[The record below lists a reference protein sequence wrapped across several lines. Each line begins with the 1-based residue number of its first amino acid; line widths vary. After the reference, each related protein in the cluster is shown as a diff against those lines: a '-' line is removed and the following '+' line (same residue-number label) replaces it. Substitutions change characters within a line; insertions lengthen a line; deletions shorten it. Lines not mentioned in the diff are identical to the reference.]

1 MRKRV
6 CFLGAVLVVIGILGL
21 PTVRVRAGWVE
32 ESGTEPIIAEASV
45 EPERWGEL
53 QFVGGGE
60 VAEVLVRTGA
70 PVTEGDVLIRLD
82 VTEAAL
88 AVQEAEAAL
97 ITANARLAL
106 KRAGPRVEEVS
117 AAGAELQA
125 AQGNLRRA
133 VALRDQLAAGTAE
146 AELTA
151 VQAQLEAA
159 KTERQ
164 QAELAVVR
172 AKSSGDEE
180 RKKQAQE
187 QLQAANL
194 KVAAAEARLAA
205 QPQAAA
211 ARLRAAKAG
220 VWAAQAQVDVAQTQ
234 LDLIKAGPTAQEIAL
249 AEADVQHAE
258 AALAAAWVA
267 LERTALLAPFDGTVT
282 RIHVEAG
289 NTVAPGQAVLVL
301 AKLEWLHVKTTDL
314 TELDVVHVREGQPV
328 VVTVDALPGEMFD
341 GTVRE
346 VALQAGDY
354 QGDVVYALTVDLSD
368 ANAADP
374 RLRWGMTAVVKIA
387 K

>member
-1 MRKRV
+1 MRKRG

-21 PTVRVRAGWVE
+21 PAVRARAGWVG

-45 EPERWGEL
+45 EPERWSEL

-60 VAEVLVRTGA
+60 VAEVLVRTGT
-70 PVTEGDVLIRLD
+70 PVAEGDVLVRLD
-82 VTEAAL
+82 ATEAAL

-106 KRAGPRVEEVS
+106 KQAGPRVEEV
-117 AAGAELQA
+117 AAAEAELQA
-125 AQGNLRRA
+125 AQGDLRRA
-133 VALRDQLAAGTAE
+133 VALRDQLAAGAAE
-146 AELTA
+146 AELAA
-151 VQAQLEAA
+151 VQAQLETA
-159 KTERQ
+159 KAERQ
-164 QAELAVVR
+164 QAELAVFR
-172 AKSSGDEE
+172 AKDTGDEE

-211 ARLRAAKAG
+211 AQLRAAKAG
-220 VWAAQAQVDVAQTQ
+220 VWAAQAQVDVTQAQ

-258 AALAAAWVA
+258 AALAAAQVA
-267 LERTALLAPFDGTVT
+267 LERTVLLAPFDGTVT

-289 NTVAPGQAVLVL
+289 DTVALGQAVLVL
-301 AKLEWLHVKTTDL
+301 AKLDRLQIKTTDL

-354 QGDVVYALTVDLSD
+354 QGDVVYAVTVDLSD

-374 RLRWGMTAVVKIA
+374 RLRWGMTAVVKIVE
-387 K
+387 

>member
-6 CFLGAVLVVIGILGL
+6 CFLGVVLVVIGILGL
-21 PTVRVRAGWVE
+21 STVRVRAGWVG

-45 EPERWGEL
+45 EPERWSEL

-60 VAEVLVRTGA
+60 VAEVRVRTGT
-70 PVTEGDVLIRLD
+70 PVAEGDVLLRLD
-82 VTEAAL
+82 ATEAAL

-97 ITANARLAL
+97 ITANAELAL
-106 KRAGPRVEEVS
+106 KRAGPRIEEV
-117 AAGAELQA
+117 AAAEAELQA
-125 AQGNLRRA
+125 AQGDLRRA
-133 VALRDQLAAGTAE
+133 VALRDQFVAGTAE
-146 AELTA
+146 AEFAA
-151 VQAQLEAA
+151 VQARLEAA
-159 KTERQ
+159 KAERQ
-164 QAELAVVR
+164 QAELAIVR
-172 AKSSGDEE
+172 AKGSGDEE
-180 RKKQAQE
+180 RKTQAQE

-220 VWAAQAQVDVAQTQ
+220 VWAAQAQVDITQAQ

-258 AALAAAWVA
+258 ATLAAARVA

-282 RIHVEAG
+282 RIHAEAG
-289 NTVAPGQAVLVL
+289 DTVAPGQAVLVL
-301 AKLEWLHVKTTDL
+301 AKLERLHVKTTDL

-328 VVTVDALPGEMFD
+328 VVTVDALPEEMFD

-354 QGDVVYALTVDLSD
+354 HGDVVYAVSVDLGD

-387 K
+387 E